1 MELAQAALLLM
12 LVGKLSGL
20 GELFAAPAITTW

>member
-20 GELFAAPAITTW
+20 GEFAAPAITT